1 MLKVISQL
9 AWRVAELVFEA
20 VLEKAVGICQA
31 KFGNMFLY
39 RDGSY
44 RIGAQLNA
52 PPAYAERW
60 LEHPVFVVGDN
71 RHNPLDRL
79 AKTKQLVNIV
89 DLAASPRL
97 SCARSPALWR
107 WWKAPVP
114 ARISWCLCLRIANWS
129 APFRSTGRKC
139 VRSPTS
145 RFELITNFA
154 AQAVI
159 AIENTRL
166 LNELR
171 QRTDDLAKESLEQ
184 QTATSEVLKSHF

>member
-9 AWRVAELVFEA
+9 AWRVAEPVFEA

-60 LEHPVFVVGDN
+60 REHPVFVVGDN

-89 DLAASPRL
+89 DLAAEPAPIVRAIPRFVAL
-97 SCARSPALWR
+97 VEGARARTHLL
-107 WWKAPVP
+107 VP
-114 ARISWCLCLRIANWS
+114 MLKETELAVGAINIYRQVGATLHRQANRTATELRR
-129 APFRSTGRKC
+129 P
-139 VRSPTS
+139 S
-145 RFELITNFA
+145 RHRHREHAA
-154 AQAVI
+154 AQ
-159 AIENTRL
+159 
-166 LNELR
+166 
-171 QRTDDLAKESLEQ
+171 RTAQKLSLEQ
-184 QTATSEVLKSHF
+184 QTATSEVLKVIC